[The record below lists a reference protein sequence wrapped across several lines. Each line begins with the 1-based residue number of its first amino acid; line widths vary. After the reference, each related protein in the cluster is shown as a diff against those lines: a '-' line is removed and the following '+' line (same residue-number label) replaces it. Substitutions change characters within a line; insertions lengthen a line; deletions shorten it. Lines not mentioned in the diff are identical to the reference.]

1 MDYMFQSKD
10 IEWVNGNKKKTHKY
24 VACNRLTSDLK
35 DTQTERG
42 WQKIFIIYN
51 NHDKDA
57 TTAPINRWMH
67 EEDVIPP
74 HSAIKKNDALPFV
87 TVWTDLEA
95 VMLKWVKSSRK
106 GQTLYDFTFTW
117 NLNNK
122 TNEIQIEQNKTDTEI
137 KQVVSTGERGR
148 RRKEIDEGD

>member
-57 TTAPINRWMH
+57 TTAPINR
-67 EEDVIPP
+67 
-74 HSAIKKNDALPFV
+74 
-87 TVWTDLEA
+87 
-95 VMLKWVKSSRK
+95 
-106 GQTLYDFTFTW
+106 
-117 NLNNK
+117 
-122 TNEIQIEQNKTDTEI
+122 
-137 KQVVSTGERGR
+137 
-148 RRKEIDEGD
+148 